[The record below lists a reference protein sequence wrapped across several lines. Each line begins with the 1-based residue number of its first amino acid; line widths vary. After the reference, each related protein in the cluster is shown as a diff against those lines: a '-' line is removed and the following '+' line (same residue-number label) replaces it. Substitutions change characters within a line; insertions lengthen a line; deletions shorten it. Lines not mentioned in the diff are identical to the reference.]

1 MTRAF
6 VFRAWLAGAGLVAGL
21 FGIAMAQRWMVWA
34 AVAMLAV
41 AFTLRFAE
49 RKADIP

>member
-1 MTRAF
+1 MTR
-6 VFRAWLAGAGLVAGL
+6 VFAYKAWLGGAGLVTGL
-21 FGIAMAQRWMVWA
+21 FGIAMARRWMVWV

-49 RKADIP
+49 RKARVP

>member
-6 VFRAWLAGAGLVAGL
+6 IYKAWLGSAGLVTGL
-21 FGIAMAQRWMVWA
+21 FGIALTRRWMVWA

-41 AFTLRFAE
+41 AFTLRFTE
-49 RKADIP
+49 RKVDSP